1 MGVQEALPCIVCR
14 ASKEVKEWLKRIGKG
29 GAG

>member
-1 MGVQEALPCIVCR
+1 MGVQEVLPCIVCR

-29 GAG
+29 GV